1 MSPQNPAVEALGVAV
16 AARVPVL
23 LWGAPGTGKT
33 SAIRAMAQTM
43 GLPCETVIAS
53 IREPSDFAGLPIVVG
68 DGVRFAPP
76 AWARRLA
83 EAGHGLLF
91 LDELS
96 TAPPAVQAALL
107 RVVLERAV
115 GDLTLPDAVA
125 VVAAANPPEQAADG
139 WDLSAPLANRLC
151 HLAWQTDPR
160 SVADGLAGGWAAPVV
175 PVLPDGWQAEEILS
189 RGLVAAFL
197 HVRPALAC
205 APPSDAASAGRGWP
219 SPRTWEMAARLMAA
233 AGASGSGDEA
243 RSALIRGAVGDGAGV
258 EFLAWLIEMDL
269 PDPEQVLADPASFRL
284 PERGDRAY
292 AALAAIA
299 AAVAADPTPDR
310 WTAGWRVLGLAA
322 DAAPDVAAVA
332 ARVLAR
338 CRPDGAALPAEI
350 HLFAPGAAR
359 RGPDCRREA
368 FRPGAG
374 VPEIA
379 GLAAA
384 RLWAASRF
392 PYLATGVF
400 GAQVVA
406 ERGSGTVSVDESWR
420 MHADPELTVAWTPAQ
435 LGSVLIHHVCHLLRT
450 HGERAQ
456 AVGIGPDEA
465 RTWVR
470 AADAEINDDLVPA
483 GLDLPGRPVLP
494 HDLGA
499 EDGLLAEQYF
509 DGIRRAQRASAQEAR
524 GGREAGNQDR
534 SAPSQDGETAG
545 SWLDCGSGADGMP
558 RPGQG
563 PGGLPAWQ
571 ADLLRRQV
579 AQDVVAHAKQ
589 AGTVPAGLL
598 RWAEEILSPK
608 VNWRALLTA
617 ELRRAVAEV
626 SGAVDY
632 SYRRPSRRSA
642 VSGQVVLPAL
652 RRPVPEV
659 AVVCDTSGSMTADLL
674 AMVLAEVE
682 GLLRAL
688 GLARQ
693 VRVLA
698 CDTAVAPAQRVNSAR
713 QVQLT
718 GGGGTNMGAGID
730 AAAALRPKPAVT
742 VVLTDGYTP
751 WPAAAPKGM
760 RIVVG
765 LLGAQA
771 PDAPPWARAVRV
783 EPD

>member
-1 MSPQNPAVEALGVAV
+1 MGPPGRSSGGV
-16 AARVPVL
+16 
-23 LWGAPGTGKT
+23 WGG
-33 SAIRAMAQTM
+33 
-43 GLPCETVIAS
+43 
-53 IREPSDFAGLPIVVG
+53 
-68 DGVRFAPP
+68 
-76 AWARRLA
+76 
-83 EAGHGLLF
+83 
-91 LDELS
+91 
-96 TAPPAVQAALL
+96 
-107 RVVLERAV
+107 
-115 GDLTLPDAVA
+115 
-125 VVAAANPPEQAADG
+125 
-139 WDLSAPLANRLC
+139 
-151 HLAWQTDPR
+151 
-160 SVADGLAGGWAAPVV
+160 
-175 PVLPDGWQAEEILS
+175 
-189 RGLVAAFL
+189 
-197 HVRPALAC
+197 RP
-205 APPSDAASAGRGWP
+205 
-219 SPRTWEMAARLMAA
+219 
-233 AGASGSGDEA
+233 
-243 RSALIRGAVGDGAGV
+243 
-258 EFLAWLIEMDL
+258 
-269 PDPEQVLADPASFRL
+269 
-284 PERGDRAY
+284 
-292 AALAAIA
+292 
-299 AAVAADPTPDR
+299 
-310 WTAGWRVLGLAA
+310 
-322 DAAPDVAAVA
+322 
-332 ARVLAR
+332 
-338 CRPDGAALPAEI
+338 
-350 HLFAPGAAR
+350 
-359 RGPDCRREA
+359 
-368 FRPGAG
+368 
-374 VPEIA
+374 PEIA

-384 RLWAASRF
+384 RLWAATRF

-420 MHADPELTVAWTPAQ
+420 MRADPELTASWTPAQ

-456 AVGIGPDEA
+456 AAGVRPDEA

-494 HDLGA
+494 HDLRA

-509 DGIRRAQRASAQEAR
+509 DGIRRAQRAPAHGA
-524 GGREAGNQDR
+524 GGGGEAGNRDR
-534 SAPSQDGETAG
+534 SAPSGGGETAG
-545 SWLDCGSGADGMP
+545 PWLDCGSGADGMP
-558 RPGQG
+558 RPGQQ
-563 PGGLPAWQ
+563 PGSLPGWQ

-579 AQDVVAHAKQ
+579 AQDVVAHGKLP
-589 AGTVPAGLL
+589 GTVPAGLL
-598 RWAEEILSPK
+598 RWAEEVLTPK
-608 VNWRALLTA
+608 VNWRALLAA

-642 VSGQVVLPAL
+642 VVGQVVLPAL

-659 AVVCDTSGSMTADLL
+659 AVVCDTSGSMTEDLL

-713 QVQLT
+713 QVQLI
-718 GGGGTNMGAGID
+718 GGGGTDMGAGIA

-765 LLGAQA
+765 LIGAQA